1 MGVSK
6 VYTCDLCG
14 QSRNRIEL
22 MRLGVRN
29 PEDRP
34 EDADYVYV
42 GGCCYGEPV
51 SSVLKIG
58 ADMRRQVTDG

>member
-14 QSRNRIEL
+14 QSWERAEL
-22 MRLGVRN
+22 MRLGVRH

-42 GGCCYGEPV
+42 GGCCHDKPV
-51 SSVLKIG
+51 SHVLKIG
-58 ADMRRQVTDG
+58 AEMRSQVVNG

>member
-14 QSRNRIEL
+14 QPWDREKL

-34 EDADYVYV
+34 EDSDYVYV
-42 GGCCYGEPV
+42 GTCCHGRPV
-51 SSVLKIG
+51 SDVLAAG